1 MSHSLKIDAK
11 TNLICWLRLALSLL
25 SSSNSLNQKFDFK
38 SVSQRSR
45 LPTSLRQFDPCLQA
59 FHGGNTPAKRTQM
72 SQIDS
77 CVATQVKPMPQQIT
91 RPCRRSAPVVL
102 SSYRTPAGTLQSKQR
117 ALAASPMVWLRLLKV
132 WCDAHALLS
141 DGGNPVAMPQGCNRV
156 QCCPAFTP
164 FSPKCGPVHCSSF
177 RLPMTGSTRTTLA
190 SHLPAAGLRD
200 LQHALQWR
208 LLVIHA
214 VCHWLKLY
222 IAALKK

>member
-72 SQIDS
+72 PQIDS

-164 FSPKCGPVHCSSF
+164 SHPSAAQF
-177 RLPMTGSTRTTLA
+177 TAQA
-190 SHLPAAGLRD
+190 SGCPWPAAPAPLWRATYQLPASGIYMHSNGGSL
-200 LQHALQWR
+200 
-208 LLVIHA
+208 
-214 VCHWLKLY
+214 
-222 IAALKK
+222 